1 MDNFMN
7 KLVGKISAQDIIKAN
22 SQAEAAEAQRIKLE
36 AENYKI
42 QLDEI
47 RQNNEEYKKQLED
60 IRFQSEQMRQEAE
73 EFRAQFQEMLD
84 ATNEYKEKLEDNDV
98 KIHDVGVQVYRN
110 VQAVVEKSQNTNRES
125 FKEVSQKLESIQ
137 VLTETKNSA
146 LLPISIITMLLV
158 IADITITVLH
168 ILGYI

>member
-1 MDNFMN
+1 MENFMN
-7 KLVGKISAQDIIKAN
+7 KLVEKISAQDIIKAN

-47 RQNNEEYKKQLED
+47 KQNNEEYKKQLED
-60 IRFQSEQMRQEAE
+60 IRMQSEQMRQEAQ
-73 EFRAQFQEMLD
+73 EFRTQIQDMLS
-84 ATNEYKEKLEDNDV
+84 ATQEYKDKLEDNDV

-110 VQAVVEKSQNTNRES
+110 VQAVVEKGQSANKEE
-125 FKEVSQKLESIQ
+125 FKEVVKKLEAIQ
-137 VLTETKNSA
+137 VLVETKNSA

-158 IADITITVLH
+158 IADIVINVLR
-168 ILGYI
+168 ILGLI